1 MNERHFE
8 KRQAASSA
16 AAARIAELLEIR
28 LDEQNDASLVVSGG
42 STPVDCFAEL
52 AGTELDWERVQV
64 LLSDERWVA
73 PDQADSNER
82 LVRDH
87 LLKGNAA
94 AAQLT
99 PVYSATSTPEQ
110 RCDEL
115 QEPLPSLPFAAALIG
130 MGTDGHFASLFP
142 DAVNLAAGL
151 DVECGRLYIPVM
163 TAASPHPR
171 VSMTLAAISRS
182 DEIVLLMFGQD
193 KLDVFEKAK
202 TSKNGF
208 PVSRLLRQ
216 KRAPVNVFWA
226 P

>member
-1 MNERHFE
+1 MKEQQFDT
-8 KRQAASSA
+8 RQEASSA

-28 LDEQNDASLVVSGG
+28 LDQQADASLVVSGG
-42 STPVDCFAEL
+42 STPVDCFAAL
-52 AGTELDWERVQV
+52 AGMALDWDRVQV

-82 LVRDH
+82 LVRER
-87 LLKGNAA
+87 LLTGHAA
-94 AAQLT
+94 AAELT
-99 PVYSATSTPEQ
+99 PVYSADSTPDE

-115 QEPLPSLPFAAALIG
+115 QEPPPSLPFAAALIG

-142 DAVNLAAGL
+142 DAENLALGL
-151 DVECGRLYIPVM
+151 DVESGRLYIPVI

-202 TSKNGF
+202 SLRNGF